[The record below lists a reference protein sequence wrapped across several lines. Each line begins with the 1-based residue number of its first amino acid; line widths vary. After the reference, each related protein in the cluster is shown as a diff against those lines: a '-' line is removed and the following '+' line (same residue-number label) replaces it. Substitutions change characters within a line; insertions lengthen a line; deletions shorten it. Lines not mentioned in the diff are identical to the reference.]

1 MLHRTRIVAAAGVL
15 GLASLWFAASIAAVP
30 ASVRPEEVGLSSD
43 RLKRIDSTIQRHID
57 EGNISGAVTLV
68 ARNGRVAHLQA
79 HGQMDVAAKKPMP
92 TNAVFRIMSMT
103 KPIVG
108 AAILMMMEEGRL
120 RLSDPVS
127 RFIPEYKG
135 LKVAVEAP
143 RPAGPGAAE
152 RDETPT
158 FYTVPAT
165 REITI
170 RDLLTHTSG
179 LVSGGISASEAG
191 KIERTRTDTIGTYL
205 PKLATVPL
213 AFQPGSR
220 WAYSPG
226 AGFDALGRIVEVASG
241 LPLDK
246 FLKDRM
252 FGPLGLKDTYFVGTE
267 EREMRAPLVYQRTA
281 KGLVA
286 QPPPSQ
292 RPSGTYFGGGGG
304 LVSTAEDYVRFGQ
317 MLLNGGELDGRR
329 LLGRWTVDLMRSVHV
344 PDSFQ
349 GRQPGRAFGLS
360 VQVVT
365 DPVAAGY
372 NLSPGSYGWIGA
384 WGTHSWMD
392 PKEKI
397 VGIML
402 VQTSNPNRQVDRD
415 YETAVMQ
422 AIVE

>member
-1 MLHRTRIVAAAGVL
+1 MLHRMRTVVAAGLLVL
-15 GLASLWFAASIAAVP
+15 VSVWAAASISALP
-30 ASVRPEEVGLSSD
+30 ATGRPEDVGLSSD
-43 RLKRIDSTIQRHID
+43 RLKRIPDTIQRHID
-57 EGNISGAVTLV
+57 EGDISGAVTLV

-79 HGQMDVAAKKPMP
+79 HGYMEVAAKKPMP

-103 KPIVG
+103 KPVVG
-108 AAILMMMEEGRL
+108 AAILMMMEEGKL

-127 RFIPEYKG
+127 RFIPEYKH
-135 LKVAVEAP
+135 LKVAVEVP
-143 RPAGPGAAE
+143 RPAGPGAAA
-152 RDETPT
+152 RDESP

-179 LVSGGISASEAG
+179 LVSGGVSASEAS
-191 KIERTRTDTIGTYL
+191 KIDRARTDTIGTYL

-241 LPLDK
+241 QPLDR
-246 FLKDRM
+246 FLRERI
-252 FGPLGLKDTYFVGTE
+252 FQPLGMKDTFFVGSE
-267 EREMRAPLVYQRTA
+267 AREARAPLVYQRTP
-281 KGLVA
+281 KGLA
-286 QPPPSQ
+286 MQPPPAQ
-292 RPSGTYFGGGGG
+292 PPSGTYFGGGGG
-304 LVSTAEDYVRFGQ
+304 LVSTAEDYARFGQ
-317 MLLNGGELDGRR
+317 MLLNDGQLDGQR

-344 PDSFQ
+344 PDSFP

-365 DPVAAGY
+365 DPVAAGHSV
-372 NLSPGSYGWIGA
+372 SPGSYGWIGA

-392 PKEKI
+392 PKEKL

-415 YETAVMQ
+415 FETAVMQ

>member
-1 MLHRTRIVAAAGVL
+1 M
-15 GLASLWFAASIAAVP
+15 
-30 ASVRPEEVGLSSD
+30 
-43 RLKRIDSTIQRHID
+43 
-57 EGNISGAVTLV
+57 
-68 ARNGRVAHLQA
+68 
-79 HGQMDVAAKKPMP
+79 
-92 TNAVFRIMSMT
+92 
-103 KPIVG
+103 
-108 AAILMMMEEGRL
+108 
-120 RLSDPVS
+120 
-127 RFIPEYKG
+127 
-135 LKVAVEAP
+135 EAP
-143 RPAGPGAAE
+143 RPTGPGAAA
-152 RDETPT
+152 RDESPS
-158 FYTVPAT
+158 FYTVPAS

-179 LVSGGISASEAG
+179 LVSGGVSASEAA
-191 KIERTRTDTIGTYL
+191 KIDRARTDTIGTYL

-226 AGFDALGRIVEVASG
+226 AGFDALGRIVEIGSSQ
-241 LPLDK
+241 PLDR
-246 FLKDRM
+246 FLRERI
-252 FGPLGLKDTYFVGTE
+252 FQPLGMKDTFFVGAE
-267 EREMRAPLVYQRTA
+267 EREMRAPLVYQRTP
-281 KGLVA
+281 KGLVT
-286 QPPPSQ
+286 QPPPAQ

-304 LVSTAEDYVRFGQ
+304 LVSTAEDYARFAQ
-317 MLLNGGELDGRR
+317 MLLNGGELDGQR

-344 PDSFQ
+344 SDSFP

-372 NLSPGSYGWIGA
+372 SVSPGSYGWIGA

-392 PKEKI
+392 PKEKL

-415 YETAVMQ
+415 FETAVMQ

>member
-1 MLHRTRIVAAAGVL
+1 MHRSRIIVASGLL
-15 GLASLWFAASIAAVP
+15 GLACVWSVASLSAVP
-30 ASVRPEEVGLSSD
+30 TTSRPEEVGLSSD
-43 RLKRIDSTIQRHID
+43 RLKRIQSTIQRHME
-57 EGNISGAVTLV
+57 EGDISGAVTLV

-79 HGQMDVAAKKPMP
+79 HGYMDLEAKRPMAP
-92 TNAVFRIMSMT
+92 NAVFRIMSMT
-103 KPIVG
+103 KPVVG
-108 AAILMMMEEGRL
+108 AAILMMMEEGKL

-127 RFIPEYKG
+127 RYIPEYKS
-135 LKVAVEAP
+135 LKVAVETP
-143 RPAGPGAAE
+143 RPAGPGAAAG
-152 RDETPT
+152 DPT
-158 FYTVPAT
+158 FYMVPAS

-191 KIERTRTDTIGTYL
+191 KIDRARTDTLATYL
-205 PKLATVPL
+205 PKLGSVPL
-213 AFQPGSR
+213 AFQPGTR

-226 AGFDALGRIVEVASG
+226 AGFDALGRIVEVASSQ
-241 LPLDK
+241 PFDR
-246 FLKDRM
+246 FLRERI
-252 FGPLGLKDTYFVGTE
+252 FQPLGMNDTYFVGTAD
-267 EREMRAPLVYQRTA
+267 RAPRVPLVYQRSA
-281 KGLVA
+281 KGLTA
-286 QPPPSQ
+286 QPAPTQP
-292 RPSGTYFGGGGG
+292 PSGTYFGGGGG
-304 LVSTAEDYVRFGQ
+304 LVSTAEDYVRFAQ
-317 MLLNGGELDGRR
+317 MLLNGGQLEGKR

-344 PDSFQ
+344 PDTFT

-372 NLSPGSYGWIGA
+372 SVSPGSFGWIGA
-384 WGTHSWMD
+384 WGTHSWID

-397 VGIML
+397 VGIMM

>member
-1 MLHRTRIVAAAGVL
+1 MRVVAAAGLL
-15 GLASLWFAASIAAVP
+15 GLVSVWSAASMSALPTTA
-30 ASVRPEEVGLSSD
+30 RPEEVGLSGD
-43 RLKRIDSTIQRHID
+43 RLKRIPAVIQRHMD
-57 EGNISGAVTLV
+57 EGQIAGAVTLV

-79 HGQMDVAAKKPMP
+79 HGYLDAAAKRPMP
-92 TNAVFRIMSMT
+92 AEAVFRIMSMT
-103 KPIVG
+103 KPVVG
-108 AAILMMMEEGRL
+108 VAILMMMEEGKL

-127 RFIPEYKG
+127 RFIPEYKV
-135 LKVAVEAP
+135 LQVAVETP
-143 RPAGPGAAE
+143 RPAGPGGAA
-152 RDETPT
+152 RDESPS

-179 LVSGGISASEAG
+179 LVSGGVSASEAG
-191 KIERTRTDTIGTYL
+191 KIDRTRTDTIGTYL
-205 PKLATVPL
+205 PKLAAVPL
-213 AFQPGSR
+213 AFQPGTR

-226 AGFDALGRIVEVASG
+226 AGFDALGRVVEVASG
-241 LPLDK
+241 LAFDR
-246 FLKDRM
+246 FLRERI
-252 FGPLGLKDTYFVGTE
+252 FQPLGMKDTYFVGTE
-267 EREMRAPLVYQRTA
+267 DRAARVPLVYQRTA
-281 KGLVA
+281 KGLVP

-292 RPSGTYFGGGGG
+292 PPSGTYFGGGGG
-304 LVSTAEDYVRFGQ
+304 LVSTAADYARFAQ
-317 MLLNGGELDGRR
+317 MLLNGGQLDGQR
-329 LLGRWTVDLMRSVHV
+329 LLGRWTVDLMRAPHV
-344 PDSFQ
+344 PDTFQ

-365 DPVAAGY
+365 DPVAASY
-372 NLSPGSYGWIGA
+372 SVSPGSYGWIGA

-392 PKEKI
+392 PKEKL

>member
-1 MLHRTRIVAAAGVL
+1 MLTRTRIVVAAGL
-15 GLASLWFAASIAAVP
+15 FALASIWAAASISALP
-30 ASVRPEEVGLSSD
+30 ATGRPEDVGLSSD
-43 RLKRIDSTIQRHID
+43 RLKRIPATIQRHID
-57 EGNISGAVTLV
+57 EGNVSGAVTLV

-79 HGQMDVAAKKPMP
+79 HGYMDIAVKKPMP

-103 KPIVG
+103 KPVVG

-127 RFIPEYKG
+127 RFIPEYKH

-143 RPAGPGAAE
+143 RAAGPGAAA
-152 RDETPT
+152 RDEPLS

-165 REITI
+165 REITV

-179 LVSGGISASEAG
+179 LVSGGVSATEAA
-191 KIERTRTDTIGTYL
+191 KIDRARTDTIGNYL

-226 AGFDALGRIVEVASG
+226 AGFDALGRIVEVASDQ
-241 LPLDK
+241 PLDR
-246 FLKDRM
+246 FLRERI
-252 FGPLGLKDTYFVGTE
+252 FQPLGMKDTFFVGTE
-267 EREMRAPLVYQRTA
+267 EREMRAPLVYQRTPN
-281 KGLVA
+281 GLVTQ
-286 QPPPSQ
+286 QPPAQ

-304 LVSTAEDYVRFGQ
+304 LVSTAEDYARFGQ
-317 MLLNGGELDGRR
+317 MLLNGGQLDGQR

-344 PDSFQ
+344 PDSFP

-372 NLSPGSYGWIGA
+372 SVSSGSYGWIGA
-384 WGTHSWMD
+384 WGTHSWID
-392 PKEKI
+392 PTEKL

-415 YETAVMQ
+415 FETAVMQ

>member
-1 MLHRTRIVAAAGVL
+1 MLHRTRIVAGTGLL
-15 GLASLWFAASIAAVP
+15 GLVYFWFGASISAVP
-30 ASVRPEEVGLSSD
+30 ATDRPEEVGLSSE
-43 RLKRIDSTIQRHID
+43 RLKRIGSTIQRHID

-79 HGQMDVAAKKPMP
+79 HGLMDVGAKKPMP
-92 TNAVFRIMSMT
+92 TDAVFRIMSMT

-108 AAILMMMEEGRL
+108 AAILMMMEEGKL

-135 LKVAVEAP
+135 LKVAVETP
-143 RPAGPGAAE
+143 RQAGPGAARE
-152 RDETPT
+152 EPPS

-179 LVSGGISASEAG
+179 LVSGGISASEAA
-191 KIERTRTDTIGTYL
+191 KIDRARTDTIGTYL
-205 PKLATVPL
+205 PKLAAVPL
-213 AFQPGSR
+213 AFQPGTR

-241 LPLDK
+241 QTFDK
-246 FLKDRM
+246 FLTDRI
-252 FGPLGLKDTYFVGTE
+252 FGPLGMKDTYFVGAE
-267 EREMRAPLVYQRTA
+267 ERGMRAPLVYQRSA

-317 MLLNGGELDGRR
+317 MLLNGGEFEGHR
-329 LLGRWTVDLMRSVHV
+329 LLGRWTVDLMRTVHV
-344 PDSFQ
+344 PDTFQ

-372 NLSPGSYGWIGA
+372 SVSPGSYGWIGA

-392 PKEKI
+392 PQEKL
-397 VGIML
+397 VGLML

-422 AIVE
+422 AIVK

>member
-1 MLHRTRIVAAAGVL
+1 MLHRTRIVAAGVFA
-15 GLASLWFAASIAAVP
+15 LASIWAAASLRALP
-30 ASVRPEEVGLSSD
+30 ATGRPEEVGLSSD
-43 RLKRIDSTIQRHID
+43 RLKRIPATIQRHID

-68 ARNGRVAHLQA
+68 GRNGRVAHLQA
-79 HGQMDVAAKKPMP
+79 HGYMDVAAKKPMP

-103 KPIVG
+103 KPVVG
-108 AAILMMMEEGRL
+108 VAVLMMMEEGKL

-127 RFIPEYKG
+127 RFIPEYRH

-143 RPAGPGAAE
+143 RAAGPGAAA
-152 RDETPT
+152 RDESPS

-179 LVSGGISASEAG
+179 LVSGGVSAAEAA
-191 KIERTRTDTIGTYL
+191 KIDRARTDTIGTYL

-241 LPLDK
+241 QPLDR
-246 FLKDRM
+246 FLRERV
-252 FGPLGLKDTYFVGTE
+252 FQPLGMKDTFFVGTE
-267 EREMRAPLVYQRTA
+267 EREMRAPLVYQRTP
-281 KGLVA
+281 KGLVTQQA
-286 QPPPSQ
+286 PAQ

-304 LVSTAEDYVRFGQ
+304 LVSTAEDYARFGQ
-317 MLLNGGELDGRR
+317 MLLNGGQLDGQR
-329 LLGRWTVDLMRSVHV
+329 LLGRWTVDLMRSVQV
-344 PDSFQ
+344 PDSFP

-372 NLSPGSYGWIGA
+372 SVSPGSYGWIGA

-392 PKEKI
+392 PKEKLI
-397 VGIML
+397 GIML

-415 YETAVMQ
+415 FETAVMQ

>member
-1 MLHRTRIVAAAGVL
+1 MLHRSRIAVAISL
-15 GLASLWFAASIAAVP
+15 FGLVCVWFAASISAVP
-30 ASVRPEEVGLSSD
+30 ATGRPEDVGLSSD
-43 RLKRIDSTIQRHID
+43 RLKRIHSTIQRHID

-68 ARNGRVAHLQA
+68 ARNGRVAHLQS
-79 HGQMDVAAKKPMP
+79 HGHLDVAAKKPMP

-108 AAILMMMEEGRL
+108 AAILIMMEEGKL
-120 RLSDPVS
+120 RLADPVS

-135 LKVAVEAP
+135 LKVAVETP
-143 RPAGPGAAE
+143 RAAGPGGAA
-152 RDETPT
+152 RDESPS

-179 LVSGGISASEAG
+179 LVSGGVSASEAA
-191 KIERTRTDTIGTYL
+191 KIDRMRTDTIGTYL

-213 AFQPGSR
+213 AFQPGAR

-241 LPLDK
+241 QPLDR
-246 FLKDRM
+246 FLKERM
-252 FGPLGLKDTYFVGTE
+252 FGPLGMKDTYFVGAE
-267 EREMRAPLVYQRTA
+267 ERDMRAPLVYQRTA
-281 KGLVA
+281 NGLVP
-286 QPPPSQ
+286 QPPPAQ

-317 MLLNGGELDGRR
+317 MLLNGGELDGHR

-344 PDSFQ
+344 ADTFQ

-372 NLSPGSYGWIGA
+372 SVSPGSYGWIGA

-392 PKEKI
+392 PKEKL